1 MDRIGLNNFGT
12 KENKLRKIK
21 DKIVEDKVNLYTNI
35 YLIKLIPLPQL
46 QFYTINYSWKI
57 YIIKHTKI
65 MFF

>member
-1 MDRIGLNNFGT
+1 MIIF
-12 KENKLRKIK
+12 KLRKIKFGKIK
-21 DKIVEDKVNLYTNI
+21 DKIVEDKVNLDTNI